1 MYGYLENKGLV
12 ATVVPGVGLCYKD
25 KDVSSGTT
33 GFKLVEAVA
42 NVDVPMNEY
51 AVLMKDYSMLELPVD
66 IVGFNNRDVTTV
78 FMSMQAMALKFPD
91 ITINTTNGLSE
102 ILTAIPYINN
112 NVEGMGEGW
121 PATTGVFSL
130 TDMGNISNTA
140 GYSVMVKISYSME
153 VLKVSSKQ
161 VTVNSAILKEFG
173 ITVTKD

>member
-1 MYGYLENKGLV
+1 M
-12 ATVVPGVGLCYKD
+12 
-25 KDVSSGTT
+25 
-33 GFKLVEAVA
+33 VEAVA

-51 AVLMKDYSMLELPVD
+51 VVLVKDYSMLELPVD

-140 GYSVMVKISYSME
+140 GYSVMAKISYSME

-161 VTVNSAILKEFG
+161 ITVNSAILKEFG